1 MRQYQVTIT
10 LTKPLDIRERTLSGD
25 EVSCMEEAAVL
36 AVSDAGLEDVCAH
49 CRPDSR
55 VKVVERELD
64 PQKIR
69 SGHGLV
75 DRNGTLYQN
84 RDQVELKLEEVQ

>member
-10 LTKPLDIRERTLSGD
+10 LTKPLDIRELSLSGD
-25 EVSCMEEAAVL
+25 EVSSMEEAAVL
-36 AVSDAGLEDVCAH
+36 AVSDEGLEDGCTH

-69 SGHGLV
+69 SGQGLV
-75 DRNGTLYQN
+75 DRNGTTYQN